1 MNRAQMEHYNI
12 LKPSLERF
20 GKCQWNIKVYKRNRG
35 IAASC
40 EDFPEAED
48 IFIPD
53 RVGKEVLIPYCG
65 YFPDFLFVSDLIKCN
80 IFNYIN

>member
-48 IFIPD
+48 IFIPRRNRQSWKRSID
-53 RVGKEVLIPYCG
+53 TLLW
-65 YFPDFLFVSDLIKCN
+65 LFSILFICV
-80 IFNYIN
+80 